1 MSRRTS
7 LFVLVLSLAVVLGVY
22 AADLLVEPVDPDAGT
37 GAAPAAVEPVAGS
50 WVCPVGD
57 GRDGTETVTTV
68 ARPPSGTDT
77 PSDVEV
83 FAVGGGQRA
92 IARSSRLFDGSALS
106 HTTTAGD
113 EVVTAVDWRG
123 GPAVVQR
130 EWTLGRD
137 AGDLPAGIVAGA
149 CVEPFSDR
157 WTIPGLATS
166 GGAQAVL
173 RVANP
178 FPSDATIAIG
188 FVAPEG
194 PLQPLALRN
203 LSVRARDSLEI
214 DVNEFLPER
223 PDLAA
228 VVTVASG
235 RVAVEGYQ
243 LVRAAI
249 GGVDGVSPLAA
260 ATEASESWTVPWVVD
275 GDDLASWLWV
285 YNPGE
290 RQALV
295 ELTYHTPDGGIVP
308 DGLAEVVVDPGQ
320 LRRVDLRGTLPEGRN
335 VAAVSARSDGAPIVV
350 SAANELRS
358 DDAARSGFAVQL
370 GAVAP
375 DVSWTVSGGATNGR
389 VEQLHISNPGGSP
402 ATLSVEVFTGVTIQ
416 RPDELQ
422 GLTIE
427 PGAHRV
433 LEVDDVLG
441 DVDAWTA
448 FVTATSGDVVV
459 GRVGS
464 SEVERRNLV
473 AVPGVPSAAW
483 RTESSG
489 REVIRD
495 DGLLTR
501 YATALGIARAER
513 FPSVPE
519 QPGTDLDPLPDA
531 DIDGSDDLPA
541 EPDDDIGQTD
551 QPETPVD
558 PDLPSGDADP
568 DAPAGDEEPGGTTG
582 DDADGGDAPDDGDDA
597 PDDGDDGD
605 GAVGDRLDEDLFG
618 RSPPDEVE
626 DAGSDADE
634 PTSADADDVS
644 TDASTDAPTDEGAV
658 DEPDAG

>member
-1 MSRRTS
+1 M
-7 LFVLVLSLAVVLGVY
+7 LVLSLAVAVGVY
-22 AADLLVEPVDPDAGT
+22 AADLLVEPVVHDAGT
-37 GAAPAAVEPVAGS
+37 GVASAAVEPVGGG

-57 GRDGTETVTTV
+57 ARDGTETVTTV
-68 ARPPSGTDT
+68 ARPPSDTDA

-83 FAVGGGQRA
+83 FAIGGGQRTLET
-92 IARSSRLFDGSALS
+92 SSQLFDGSALR
-106 HTTTAGD
+106 HTMPAGT
-113 EVVTAVDWRG
+113 EAVTAVDWRG

-130 EWTLGRD
+130 EWTLGGD
-137 AGDLPAGIVAGA
+137 VGDLPAGIVAGA
-149 CVEPFSDR
+149 CAEPFSDR
-157 WTIPGLATS
+157 WIIPGLATS

-178 FPSDATIAIG
+178 FPSDATIAVG

-203 LSVRARDSLEI
+203 LSVRARDTLEI

-228 VVTVASG
+228 VVSVASG

-260 ATEASESWTVPWVVD
+260 ATEASESWTVPWIVD

-285 YNPGE
+285 HNPGE

-320 LRRVDLRGTLPEGRN
+320 LRRVDLRGTLPEGRS
-335 VAAVSARSDGAPIVV
+335 VAAVSARSDGAPVVV

-358 DDAARSGFAVQL
+358 ADAARSGFAVQL
-370 GAVAP
+370 GVPAP
-375 DVSWTVSGGATNGR
+375 DVSWTVSGGATDGR

-402 ATLSVEVFTGVTIQ
+402 ATLSVELFTGVTIQ

-422 GLTIE
+422 ELTIQ
-427 PGAHRV
+427 PGASRV
-433 LEVDDVLG
+433 LDVDDVLG

-448 FVTATSGDVVV
+448 FVTATSGEVVV

-464 SEVERRNLV
+464 TEAGRRNLV

-483 RTESSG
+483 RTESSA
-489 REVIRD
+489 RAVVRD

-513 FPSVPE
+513 LPSVPE
-519 QPGTDLDPLPDA
+519 QPGPGLEPLPDA
-531 DIDGSDDLPA
+531 EDGTEDLPT
-541 EPDDDIGQTD
+541 EPDDGGQSD
-551 QPETPVD
+551 PPQDPVD
-558 PDLPSGDADP
+558 PDLPTGDEDP
-568 DAPAGDEEPGGTTG
+568 DAPGVDEEPVGGTG
-582 DDADGGDAPDDGDDA
+582 DGADASGDGVDDPDDGADVADDGADDDADV
-597 PDDGDDGD
+597 
-605 GAVGDRLDEDLFG
+605 GARLDEDLFG
-618 RSPPDEVE
+618 RPTPDGE
-626 DAGSDADE
+626 DGGG
-634 PTSADADDVS
+634 ADADPETSPDQ
-644 TDASTDAPTDEGAV
+644 DGASTDADAEAST
-658 DEPDAG
+658 DAGDEVDAG

>member
-1 MSRRTS
+1 M
-7 LFVLVLSLAVVLGVY
+7 LVLSLAVAVGVY
-22 AADLLVEPVDPDAGT
+22 AADLLVEPVVHDAGT
-37 GAAPAAVEPVAGS
+37 GVASAAVEPVGGG

-57 GRDGTETVTTV
+57 ARDGTEAVTTV
-68 ARPPSGTDT
+68 ARPPSDTDA

-83 FAVGGGQRA
+83 FAIGDGQRTLET
-92 IARSSRLFDGSALS
+92 SSQLFDGSALR
-106 HTTTAGD
+106 HTTPAGT
-113 EVVTAVDWRG
+113 EAVTAVDWRG

-130 EWTLGRD
+130 EWTLGGD
-137 AGDLPAGIVAGA
+137 VGDLPAGIVAGA
-149 CVEPFSDR
+149 CAEPFSDR
-157 WTIPGLATS
+157 WIIPGLATS

-178 FPSDATIAIG
+178 FPSDATIAVG

-203 LSVRARDSLEI
+203 LSVRARDTLEV

-228 VVTVASG
+228 VVSVASG

-260 ATEASESWTVPWVVD
+260 ATEASESWTVPWIVD

-285 YNPGE
+285 HNPGE

-308 DGLAEVVVDPGQ
+308 EGLAEVVVDPGQ

-335 VAAVSARSDGAPIVV
+335 VAAVSARSDGAPVVV

-358 DDAARSGFAVQL
+358 ADAARSGFAVQL
-370 GAVAP
+370 GVPAP
-375 DVSWTVSGGATNGR
+375 DVSWTVSGGATDGR

-402 ATLSVEVFTGVTIQ
+402 ATLSVELFTGVTIQ

-422 GLTIE
+422 ELTIQ
-427 PGAHRV
+427 PGASRV
-433 LEVDDVLG
+433 LDVDDALG

-448 FVTATSGDVVV
+448 FVTATSGEVVV

-464 SEVERRNLV
+464 AEAGRRNLV

-483 RTESSG
+483 RTESSA
-489 REVIRD
+489 RAVVRD

-513 FPSVPE
+513 LPSVPE
-519 QPGTDLDPLPDA
+519 QPGPDLEPLPDA
-531 DIDGSDDLPA
+531 EDGSEDLP
-541 EPDDDIGQTD
+541 T
-551 QPETPVD
+551 
-558 PDLPSGDADP
+558 
-568 DAPAGDEEPGGTTG
+568 EPGGGTG
-582 DDADGGDAPDDGDDA
+582 DGADASGDGVDDPDDGADVADDGADDDADV
-597 PDDGDDGD
+597 
-605 GAVGDRLDEDLFG
+605 GARLDEDLFG
-618 RSPPDEVE
+618 RPTPDGE
-626 DAGSDADE
+626 GGGG
-634 PTSADADDVS
+634 ADADPETSPDQ
-644 TDASTDAPTDEGAV
+644 DGASTDADAEAST
-658 DEPDAG
+658 DAGDEVDGG